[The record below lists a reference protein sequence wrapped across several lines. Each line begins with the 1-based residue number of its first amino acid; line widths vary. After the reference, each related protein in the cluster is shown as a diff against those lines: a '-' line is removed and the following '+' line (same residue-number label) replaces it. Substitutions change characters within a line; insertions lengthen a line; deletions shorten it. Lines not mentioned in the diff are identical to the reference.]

1 MSLSRTQIVNWLT
14 RCGDIF
20 STESEY
26 LTGLDREIGD
36 ADHGLNMN
44 RGFSKVV
51 EKLPAIAD
59 KDIGFILKNT
69 GMTLLSSVGGASGPL
84 FGTFFIRAAQ
94 ATQAR
99 QSLTLEELY
108 QMFRDGADGVISR
121 GKAEPGDK
129 TMCDVWVPVV
139 ESLRQSSEQ
148 NLSVPVALEAASSI
162 AESAAQSTITMQAR
176 KGRASY
182 LGERSIGHQDRS
194 LTGFSKTSST
204 PRRNALAISAIFS
217 VADITRTGVWSP
229 LLRICSSSLSPFIRG
244 IAISHII
251 RSGVKPPSNSR
262 ASTPSAASTVVA
274 PNEENHESR
283 SERNTCSSSTMR
295 ICFPTNGCV
304 MFSPLTGFTQ

>member
-69 GMTLLSSVGGASGPL
+69 G
-84 FGTFFIRAAQ
+84 AAQ
-94 ATQAR
+94 TTQAR

-139 ESLRQSSEQ
+139 ESLRQSCEQ
-148 NLSVPVALEAASSI
+148 NLPVPAALDAASSI

-182 LGERSIGHQDRS
+182 LGERSIGHQDP
-194 LTGFSKTSST
+194 GATSVMFMMQML
-204 PRRNALAISAIFS
+204 ALAA
-217 VADITRTGVWSP
+217 
-229 LLRICSSSLSPFIRG
+229 
-244 IAISHII
+244 
-251 RSGVKPPSNSR
+251 K
-262 ASTPSAASTVVA
+262 
-274 PNEENHESR
+274 E
-283 SERNTCSSSTMR
+283 
-295 ICFPTNGCV
+295 
-304 MFSPLTGFTQ
+304 